1 VLRSPLPQSL
11 RLSTGIAGLDNI
23 MGGGLMPGRLYL
35 VEGTPGAGKTTLG
48 LRMVSPSSTS
58 QGCNSVTSRLGLDRF
73 SADVSS
79 KSLCRLIRRNHLPSS
94 SNCEPPSSNSSRL
107 PTTAVSRLLKSCAI
121 PPVKPSGIASHALI
135 ARFKIASS
143 SWLHRQSRDGRR
155 GPVAGVTRKVA
166 MAETQL
172 RVASDERALRL
183 AGAAFQAAMR
193 GTKLTTQLLAF
204 SHLPTEAERL
214 LGQQP
219 HFRNAVAVPA
229 RGPGAG

>member
-79 KSLCRLIRRNHLPSS
+79 KKSMPS
-94 SNCEPPSSNSSRL
+94 
-107 PTTAVSRLLKSCAI
+107 
-121 PPVKPSGIASHALI
+121 
-135 ARFKIASS
+135 
-143 SWLHRQSRDGRR
+143 D
-155 GPVAGVTRKVA
+155 
-166 MAETQL
+166 
-172 RVASDERALRL
+172 
-183 AGAAFQAAMR
+183 
-193 GTKLTTQLLAF
+193 
-204 SHLPTEAERL
+204 
-214 LGQQP
+214 
-219 HFRNAVAVPA
+219 PA
-229 RGPGAG
+229 